1 MRKWK
6 VDDSIELYN
15 INSWGKDYFSVNDNG
30 NIVVRPKEGGPEI
43 DLRNLIDELQ
53 LHDIS
58 LPLLLRFPDILNNRI
73 AKISKCFDRAA
84 KEYDYKA
91 ESYIVYPIKVN
102 QMRPVVEE
110 LISHGNNYHV
120 GLEAG
125 SKPELHAVLSLN
137 FDSDSMIICNGYK
150 DESYIKLALLAHK
163 MGRKIFLV
171 VEKMMELRTIARLA
185 KSMSIRPNIG
195 IRIKLASSGS
205 GKWEESGGDISKFGL
220 NSSELIDALDLLKR
234 ESMEDCFKLIHFH
247 IGSQV
252 TNIRRIKTALK
263 EATQFYAQ
271 LTKSGYNIEFVDIG
285 GGLGVNYDGSGSST
299 SGNSINYSI
308 QEYVN
313 DAVCAIVDIC
323 HKNDLKQPN
332 IIIESGR
339 SLTAHHSILIF
350 EVLARTQLPA
360 FSEAEVIGEDAH
372 ELVHDL
378 YDIWNKLSPNRL
390 IEQWH
395 DAMQA
400 REDALELFNIGLV
413 DLSTR
418 ATVER
423 LFWSIAREVNTMAGK
438 SKHAPEELRAISR
451 SLPDKYFCNFSLFQS
466 LPDSWAIDQVFPV
479 VPLSRLN
486 EPPTCSATLQDI
498 TCDSDGK
505 IDNFISTSNNA
516 YHLPVH
522 ELREGEPYYI
532 GVFLVGAYQEIL
544 GDLHNLFGDTNAVHI
559 SIKDDEYVVDKIIEG
574 ETIAD
579 VLDYVQFD
587 HKRMVRAIEIWVS
600 KSVKSGAITLDEGKE
615 FISNYRS
622 GLYGYTYLEPY
633 E

>member
-6 VDDSIELYN
+6 VEDSVELYN
-15 INSWGKDYFSVNDNG
+15 INSWGKDYFSVNGEG
-30 NIVVRPKEGGPEI
+30 NIVVSPKEGGPEV
-43 DLRNLIDELQ
+43 DLRKLMDELQ
-53 LHDIS
+53 LHDVR

-73 AKISKCFDRAA
+73 AKISKCFAKAA
-84 KEYDYKA
+84 NEYDYKA
-91 ESYIVYPIKVN
+91 QSYIVYPIKVN

-110 LISHGNNYHV
+110 LISHGNSYNV

-137 FDSDSMIICNGYK
+137 FDSDSLIICNGYK
-150 DESYIKLALLAHK
+150 DESYIRLALLAHK

-185 KSMSIRPNIG
+185 KSMHIKPNIG

-205 GKWEESGGDISKFGL
+205 GKWEESGGDVSKFGL
-220 NSSELIDALDLLKR
+220 NSSELIDALELLRR
-234 ESMEDCFKLIHFH
+234 EELTDCFKLIHFH

-271 LTKSGYNIEFVDIG
+271 LRKSGYNIDFVDIG
-285 GGLGVNYDGSGSST
+285 GGLGVNYDGSRSSI

-313 DAVCAIVDIC
+313 DAVYSIVDIC
-323 HKNDLKQPN
+323 RKNNLVQPN
-332 IIIESGR
+332 LIVESGR

-350 EVLARTQLPA
+350 EVMARTQLPVFGEEEIA
-360 FSEAEVIGEDAH
+360 EDAH
-372 ELVHDL
+372 ELVRDL
-378 YDIWNKLSPNRL
+378 YEIWNKLTQSRL
-390 IEQWH
+390 LEMWH
-395 DAMQA
+395 DAMQI
-400 REDALELFNIGLV
+400 RDEALELFNLGLV
-413 DLSTR
+413 DLETR
-418 ATVER
+418 ALVER

-438 SKHAPEELRAISR
+438 SKHAPEELRSISR
-451 SLPDKYFCNFSLFQS
+451 CLPDKYFCNFSLFQS
-466 LPDSWAIDQVFPV
+466 LPDAWAIDQIFPV
-479 VPLSRLN
+479 VPISRLN

-522 ELREGEPYYI
+522 ELRAGEPYYM

-559 SIKDDEYVVDKIIEG
+559 TIKDDEYVVDKIIEG

-600 KSVKSGAITLDEGKE
+600 KSVKSGAITLEEGKE

-622 GLYGYTYLEPY
+622 GLYGYTYLDLA
-633 E
+633 

>member
-15 INSWGKDYFSVNDNG
+15 INSWGKDYFSVNDKG

-73 AKISKCFDRAA
+73 SKISKCFDRAA

-234 ESMEDCFKLIHFH
+234 EDMEDCFKLIHFH

-271 LTKSGYNIEFVDIG
+271 LTKSGYKIDFVDIG

-313 DAVCAIVDIC
+313 DAVYAIVDIC

-332 IIIESGR
+332 LIIESGR

-372 ELVHDL
+372 ELVRDL
-378 YDIWNKLSPNRL
+378 YDIWNKLLPNRL

-413 DLSTR
+413 DLATR

-423 LFWSIAREVNTMAGK
+423 LFWSIAREVNAMAGK

-600 KSVKSGAITLDEGKE
+600 KSVKSGAISLEEGKE

>member
-15 INSWGKDYFSVNDNG
+15 INSWGKDYFSVNDKG
-30 NIVVRPKEGGPEI
+30 NIVVRPKEGGPDI

-185 KSMSIRPNIG
+185 KSMAIRPNIG

-234 ESMEDCFKLIHFH
+234 EGMEDCFKLIHFH

-271 LTKSGYNIEFVDIG
+271 LTKSGYSIDFVDIG

-313 DAVCAIVDIC
+313 DAVYSIVDIC

-332 IIIESGR
+332 LIIESGR

-372 ELVHDL
+372 ELVRDL

-600 KSVKSGAITLDEGKE
+600 KSVKSGVITLEEGKE

>member
-15 INSWGKDYFSVNDNG
+15 INSWGKDYFSVNDKG
-30 NIVVRPKEGGPEI
+30 NIVVRPKESGPEI

-73 AKISKCFDRAA
+73 SKISKCFDRAA

-185 KSMSIRPNIG
+185 KSMAIRPNIG

-234 ESMEDCFKLIHFH
+234 EGMEDCFKLIHFH

-313 DAVCAIVDIC
+313 DAVYSIVDIC
-323 HKNDLKQPN
+323 YKNDLMQPN
-332 IIIESGR
+332 LIIESGR

-360 FSEAEVIGEDAH
+360 FSEEEVIGEDAH
-372 ELVHDL
+372 ELVRDL

-413 DLSTR
+413 DLATR

-587 HKRMVRAIEIWVS
+587 HKRLVRAIEIWVS
-600 KSVKSGAITLDEGKE
+600 KSVKSGVITLEEGKE

>member
-15 INSWGKDYFSVNDNG
+15 INSWGKDYFSVNDKG
-30 NIVVRPKEGGPEI
+30 NIVVRPKESGPEI

-73 AKISKCFDRAA
+73 SKISKCFDRAA

-185 KSMSIRPNIG
+185 KSMAIRPNIG

-234 ESMEDCFKLIHFH
+234 EGMEDCFKLIHFH

-313 DAVCAIVDIC
+313 DAVYSIVDIC
-323 HKNDLKQPN
+323 YKNDLMQPN
-332 IIIESGR
+332 LIIESGR

-360 FSEAEVIGEDAH
+360 FSEEEVIGEDAH
-372 ELVHDL
+372 ELVRDL

-413 DLSTR
+413 DLATR

-559 SIKDDEYVVDKIIEG
+559 SIKDEEYVVDKIIEG

-600 KSVKSGAITLDEGKE
+600 KSVKSGVITLEEGKE

>member
-15 INSWGKDYFSVNDNG
+15 INSWGKDYFSVNDKG
-30 NIVVRPKEGGPEI
+30 NIVVRPKESGPEI

-73 AKISKCFDRAA
+73 SKISKCFDRAA

-185 KSMSIRPNIG
+185 KSMAIRPNIG

-234 ESMEDCFKLIHFH
+234 EGMEDCFKLIHFH

-313 DAVCAIVDIC
+313 DAVYSIVDIC
-323 HKNDLKQPN
+323 NKNDLKQPN
-332 IIIESGR
+332 LIIESGR

-360 FSEAEVIGEDAH
+360 FSEEEVIGEDAH
-372 ELVHDL
+372 ELVRDL

-413 DLSTR
+413 DLATR

-600 KSVKSGAITLDEGKE
+600 KSVKSGVITLEEGKE

>member
-15 INSWGKDYFSVNDNG
+15 INSWGKDYFSVNDKG

-73 AKISKCFDRAA
+73 SKISKCFDRAA

-234 ESMEDCFKLIHFH
+234 EGMEDCFKLIHFH

-271 LTKSGYNIEFVDIG
+271 LTKSGYKIDFVDIG

-313 DAVCAIVDIC
+313 DAVYAIVDIC

-332 IIIESGR
+332 LIIESGR

-372 ELVHDL
+372 ELVRDL

-413 DLSTR
+413 DLATR

-423 LFWSIAREVNTMAGK
+423 LFWSIAREVNAMAGK

-479 VPLSRLN
+479 VPLSRLK

-600 KSVKSGAITLDEGKE
+600 KSVKSGAITLEEGKE